1 MGLMEEKIN
10 SNEKIEK
17 IDQSNLNLARDYL
30 NHNNL
35 QKAIQIY
42 SELLNSTK
50 SLNLNINYFIYLEY
64 SEALIRNAENYFEK
78 SLLNFQNNFKLDL
91 DNQSEIEEDLNIAWE
106 TLEMI
111 RNYFQAYLDKSKKIN
126 YGEKL
131 KTRIEKDCKRD
142 NKIEELENKVNKLKD
157 EINRIEGEV
166 DNINKEVEDNKNKEL
181 EDNIK
186 ENIKDIKEL
195 ENEINKIEV
204 DNKNIQLEENINKDN
219 INKEVEVNIKDNINI
234 QLEENNKII
243 TLNFINNSNENI
255 ILSQCH
261 HLLGDIQLLN
271 NNFLDAISEYKKS
284 LEFEFDS
291 HLYIKIAQC
300 HEFLKDY
307 ENALKFYDF
316 ALKSNKN
323 DLIEDKILDAKER
336 IDYLEQ
342 KSYNQPVEEKKKDLK
357 EVKIVNINKRR
368 KKKK

>member
-1 MGLMEEKIN
+1 MGMEEKIN

-131 KTRIEKDCKRD
+131 KTRIEKDCK
-142 NKIEELENKVNKLKD
+142 I
-157 EINRIEGEV
+157 